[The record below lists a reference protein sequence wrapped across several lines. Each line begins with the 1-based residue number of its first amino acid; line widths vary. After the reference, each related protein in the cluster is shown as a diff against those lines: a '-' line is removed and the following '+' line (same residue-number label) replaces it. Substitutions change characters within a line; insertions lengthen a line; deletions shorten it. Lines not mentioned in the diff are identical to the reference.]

1 MVTRPILSIVV
12 PLAPG
17 EWPDPELLAFLNAT
31 STDTELIL
39 SLADDDTAKALP
51 AGLQIVQGS
60 PGRGRQLNRGAEQAE
75 GEWLWF
81 VHADCRLEPGSVERV
96 LAFAH
101 SHARA
106 VGYARLRFLDDGP
119 ALTRLNA
126 LGANLRS
133 RLLGLPYG
141 DQGLCV
147 PAGWFGQ
154 LGGFREDLMRGE
166 DLDFVVRARTVGL
179 KTQPIDMTIGT
190 SARRYRK
197 DGWFST
203 TFGHQVAAWRLIR
216 NARRNSG
223 SKGK

>member
-1 MVTRPILSIVV
+1 M
-12 PLAPG
+12 PLASGERPNPG
-17 EWPDPELLAFLNAT
+17 LLGVLDASAPG
-31 STDTELIL
+31 SELII
-39 SLADDDTAKALP
+39 SLADDAAAEGLP
-51 AGLQIVQGS
+51 AAAQIVRGS

-75 GEWLWF
+75 GRWLWF
-81 VHADCRLEPGSVERV
+81 VHGDCRLEPGSVERV
-96 LAFAH
+96 LAFAR
-101 SHARA
+101 SHDRA

-141 DQGLCV
+141 DQGLCI

-154 LGGFREDLMRGE
+154 LGGFREDLRRGE
-166 DLDFVVRARTVGL
+166 DLDFVVRARAAGL
-179 KTQPIDMTIGT
+179 KTRPMEMTIRT

-197 DGWFST
+197 HGWFST
-203 TFGHQVAAWRLIR
+203 TFRHQVAAWRLIR
-216 NARRNSG
+216 NAHRNSG